1 MEPEVKMML
10 VLTGREEDHEPRAV
24 GVVRVWIQAGK
35 DSFPEFQK
43 E

>member
-1 MEPEVKMML
+1 MEPEVKMMQ

-24 GVVRVWIQAGK
+24 GVVRVWIRAGQ
-35 DSFPEFQK
+35 DCLPEFQK